1 MLVRSDKHGRYLS
14 VHYRFSVYSH
24 SHSLSLCFSDRF
36 YCEICTFDTG
46 ESILIQRKEKNNQI
60 HFFRSNRYHI
70 SHITHTLQFHILV
83 WSMNTKS
90 YNFNSL
96 KQRTPL
102 NIAQQQQQGNW
113 SRKMNWMQILRQN
126 RKSNSSKGSIEM
138 SLFTVDKISIRLYT
152 LSSVGFLSYHWSNS
166 K

>member
-14 VHYRFSVYSH
+14 VHYRFSMYSH
-24 SHSLSLCFSDRF
+24 SHSLSLSFSDRF

-46 ESILIQRKEKNNQI
+46 ESI

-96 KQRTPL
+96 KQHTPL